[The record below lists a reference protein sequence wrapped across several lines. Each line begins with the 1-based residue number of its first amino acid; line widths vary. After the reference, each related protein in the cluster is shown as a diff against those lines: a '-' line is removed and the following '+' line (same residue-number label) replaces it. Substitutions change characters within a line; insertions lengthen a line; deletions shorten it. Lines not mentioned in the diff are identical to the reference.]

1 MNVATKSKKLVDM
14 KLKRKL
20 VRAAKETVEKW
31 RNLGSSV
38 DAEALQTENFQVKPI
53 YADKPLPINIQLLE
67 MEGKAK

>member
-38 DAEALQTENFQVKPI
+38 DAEAL
-53 YADKPLPINIQLLE
+53 
-67 MEGKAK
+67 